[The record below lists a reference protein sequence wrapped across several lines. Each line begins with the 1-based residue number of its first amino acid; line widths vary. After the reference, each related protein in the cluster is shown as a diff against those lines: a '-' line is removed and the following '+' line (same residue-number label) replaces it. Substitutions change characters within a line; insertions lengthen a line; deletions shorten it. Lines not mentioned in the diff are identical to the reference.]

1 MPPAPAPHAG
11 PHDGWA
17 HPGGAWQCVCMGGE
31 DTCLLRLRLMP
42 APTMDGRSQVG
53 HGSVCVGG
61 GGGHLPPA
69 PAPHAGTHDGWAQP
83 GGAWLCVC
91 VGGGTRTSCACASCR
106 PPRWMGAARWGM
118 AVCVWG
124 GGVCGGE
131 GGNPVHGC
139 VWGGGQGG
147 TPAVNG
153 HRPTRWQALH
163 VAPSPAWE
171 SNFFS
176 RKFYLFVY
184 LLRLCVAFINWPP
197 PSCQLSSPSPS
208 PPSLPPTQVDV
219 IPAAGLDV
227 AQVGR
232 TLFRGGG

>member
-1 MPPAPAPHAG
+1 MGGQAGEPAAAAGSVAAVVGLATSAPAGPGPGPAPGSCLVVAQLNP
-11 PHDGWA
+11 
-17 HPGGAWQCVCMGGE
+17 E

-42 APTMDGRSQVG
+42 APTMDGRIQVG
-53 HGSVCVGG
+53 HGSVCVWGG
-61 GGGHLPPA
+61 R
-69 PAPHAGTHDGWAQP
+69 
-83 GGAWLCVC
+83 
-91 VGGGTRTSCACASCR
+91 TRASCACASCR